1 MQLNPLSTLKSP
13 KVIVFDEIVF
23 ALNEIV
29 TSPLFSTEI
38 PESEVTKNP
47 LEECGLCNES
57 ECVTHNKFPLL
68 SYFATNI
75 SFPLFDS
82 KSKNGASENLTSQF
96 ELVMP

>member
-1 MQLNPLSTLKSP
+1 MQLNPLSRVKPP

-23 ALNEIV
+23 ALKEIV

-47 LEECGLCNES
+47 LLACGLCNES
-57 ECVTHNKFPLL
+57 ECVTHNKFPLW

-75 SFPLFDS
+75 SFPLFDW
-82 KSKNGASENLTSQF
+82 KSKDGASENLTSQF
-96 ELVMP
+96 EFIIP